1 MQKIV
6 EYRQNKEFPEINK
19 LFYLLSEMVLGIAG
33 AHETASE
40 TSKKSVPERIQ
51 NKFIKLVSS
60 SDSILPIRTF
70 DQIKTEEFYT
80 KIDEMNKLMR
90 AHKNTYKELQQQQK
104 VCWINNSKVQKY
116 ELCLKTAE
124 MSRNYLA
131 DKLSSKNLK
140 ARDNSIKQLQTTLT
154 DKKQK
159 AAESAKR
166 YLTLLTKEK
175 MTRNAMRMLER
186 DLLEDIRFNLTDR
199 IHSGLLSMK
208 YILTTQTN
216 ILCEVLPHI
225 DDFDCRLAAELIIE
239 KLSSTYQFSSPQEFH
254 AANGFKVRLPD
265 IQYVNYK
272 SGIHITKEQPPEL
285 PNVQRNNNRMN

>member
-1 MQKIV
+1 
-6 EYRQNKEFPEINK
+6 
-19 LFYLLSEMVLGIAG
+19 MVLGIVG

-40 TSKKSVPERIQ
+40 SSKKSVAERSQ
-51 NKFIKLVSS
+51 NKFIKLISS
-60 SDSILPIRTF
+60 SDSILPIPTF

-80 KIDEMNKLMR
+80 KIDEMNKLLR
-90 AHKNTYKELQQQQK
+90 GHKNTYKELQQQQ
-104 VCWINNSKVQKY
+104 
-116 ELCLKTAE
+116 KTAE

-175 MTRNAMRMLER
+175 MTRNAMRM
-186 DLLEDIRFNLTDR
+186 
-199 IHSGLLSMK
+199 
-208 YILTTQTN
+208 
-216 ILCEVLPHI
+216 
-225 DDFDCRLAAELIIE
+225 
-239 KLSSTYQFSSPQEFH
+239 EFH

-265 IQYVNYK
+265 IQYANYK
-272 SGIHITKEQPPEL
+272 SGIHIMKEQPPEL
-285 PNVQRNNNRMN
+285 PNVQRNNNSCYRRVKLPLDGLRQTLGIKRNGDSFANLRKTWSKHKTLRRCAS